1 MFLSVLV
8 YGFINSVILVMV
20 ALGFSITFGISRVAN
35 FSHGGFYVL
44 GGIFTWY
51 GLIKLG
57 MPYALSA
64 ILSVIIIGALG
75 ALMYKVILVRL
86 RGLELSEVIAT
97 LSLGIVILELLRG
110 LGVFGYEFRTPVFID
125 GSVDILGVGVGIQRI
140 IIVCAGALLLILL
153 HFFVHHTKMG
163 LAFRGVAQ
171 QEHTALSVGIN
182 PDLVS
187 MLSLAMGS
195 IMCSLSAV
203 LILPLGV
210 ISVDEGYDILIK
222 ALAVCIIGGLE
233 STLGVLV
240 AAFIIGYIEVLTSMY
255 ISSSLTSVVPLACM
269 LVILLI
275 RPSGIFGKSKEIE
288 ERV

>member
-1 MFLSVLV
+1 VLV
-8 YGFINSVILVMV
+8 YGFINSVILAMV

-35 FSHGGFYVL
+35 FSHGGFYIL
-44 GGIFTWY
+44 GGILTWV
-51 GLIKLG
+51 GLMKLG
-57 MPYALSA
+57 LPYFLAAGLS
-64 ILSVIIIGALG
+64 ILVVGIVGG
-75 ALMYKVILVRL
+75 LMYRVVLVRL
-86 RGLELSEVIAT
+86 RGLELSEVIGT
-97 LSLGIVILELLRG
+97 FSLGIVILELLRG
-110 LGVFGYEFRTPVFID
+110 LGVMGFEFRNPVFID
-125 GSVDILGVGVGIQRI
+125 GSVEIFGVGVGIQRI
-140 IIVCAGALLLILL
+140 IIVCAGAVLLLAL
-153 HFFVHHTKMG
+153 HVFVHHTKIG

-182 PDLVS
+182 PDRVS
-187 MLSLAMGS
+187 LLSLSMGS
-195 IMCSLSAV
+195 MICALSAI
-203 LILPLGV
+203 LIMPLGV

-255 ISSSLTSVVPLACM
+255 ISSSLTSVIPLACM

-275 RPSGIFGKSKEIE
+275 KPSGIFGRSKEIE